1 MRLGLVFGYSG
12 AQVKLPMDLIREAE
26 ALGYE
31 SAWSAE
37 AWGSDAVTPVAW
49 VLAQTTRL
57 KAGTAIMQM
66 AARTPSMT
74 AMTAMTLDQL
84 SGGRLSVHSYAC
96 HAAVTRRRDRRC
108 HGCASCTPWRGEGRR
123 HGGPFS

>member
-12 AQVKLPMDLIREAE
+12 AHVKLPMDLIREAE

-74 AMTAMTLDQL
+74 AMTAMTP
-84 SGGRLSVHSYAC
+84 RPV
-96 HAAVTRRRDRRC
+96 VRRTLP
-108 HGCASCTPWRGEGRR
+108 AR
-123 HGGPFS
+123 HRAL